1 MEENYILAIEGV
13 SDRMT
18 DEARERLRSWRIRAA
33 ELSMANRERVYL
45 NGPDALQIAL
55 TFDDG
60 PDERVT
66 PMIAD
71 TLSEYGLKGSFFFVG
86 SKVEQYP
93 DIVRRIYE
101 AGHLV
106 LGHSYS
112 HDRLTTLNER
122 ELADNFN
129 RTQAAIRSVIGVEP
143 AMFRPPFGDADERVA
158 AAGAAAGCSTIL
170 WSLDTL
176 DWSQKEADH
185 IRWNVDTFVRNGE
198 IVLMHSSPGC
208 TETAKALPE
217 MIQNLQRRRMDIVSL
232 SELLH
237 IPAYRT

>member
-1 MEENYILAIEGV
+1 METNYILPIEGV
-13 SDRMT
+13 SDHMT
-18 DEARERLRSWRIRAA
+18 DEARERLLNWRLRAA
-33 ELSMANRERVYL
+33 ELAAANRERVYL
-45 NGPDALQIAL
+45 NGPDVRQVAL

-60 PDERVT
+60 PDEWIT

-71 TLSEYGLKGSFFFVG
+71 TLTGHGIKGSFFFVG

-106 LGHSYS
+106 LGHSYA
-112 HDRLTTLNER
+112 HDRLTTLTDT

-129 RTQAAIRSVIGVEP
+129 RTQAAIRCVIGAEP
-143 AMFRPPFGDADERVA
+143 AMFRPPFGDADERVVRA
-158 AAGAAAGCSTIL
+158 ADRAGCAIIL

-185 IRWNVDTFVRNGE
+185 IRRNVDTFARSGE
-198 IVLMHSSPGC
+198 IVLMHSGPGC
-208 TETAKALPE
+208 FETAKALPE
-217 MIQNLQRRRMDIVSL
+217 IIRDLQRRRLEIVSL
-232 SELLH
+232 GELLP
-237 IPAYRT
+237 IPAYLG